1 MPVTGLSRADEEQ
14 EYEVLMPE
22 IASNGRHEPA
32 MMQRVAESFL
42 ELKLLD
48 HKPDMEK
55 LYTNEFLP
63 KEQG

>member
-1 MPVTGLSRADEEQ
+1 
-14 EYEVLMPE
+14 MPE